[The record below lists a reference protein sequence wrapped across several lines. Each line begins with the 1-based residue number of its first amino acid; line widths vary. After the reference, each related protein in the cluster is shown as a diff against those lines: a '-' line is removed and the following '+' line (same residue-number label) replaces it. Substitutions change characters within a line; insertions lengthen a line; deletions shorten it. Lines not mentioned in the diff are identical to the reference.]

1 MINQK
6 QNDSVK
12 RFNGKKYYLSRI
24 IIKNHIIIINGKNG
38 YDQPID
44 SDIKHYKEIKRLKA
58 DQGKYYARVC
68 FFRL

>member
-12 RFNGKKYYLSRI
+12 RFNGKKYYLPRI
-24 IIKNHIIIINGKNG
+24 IIKNHNIIINEKNG

-44 SDIKHYKEIKRLKA
+44 SDIKHYEEIRRLKA
-58 DQGKYYARVC
+58 DQGKHYARVC